1 MKSNSINNVDD
12 LLAAIESKRIELGL
26 SERQLSEKIG
36 KSPSLYWWWKK
47 KAKSTKVSTALQY
60 MDVLGLKM
68 TVS

>member
-1 MKSNSINNVDD
+1 MIISNVDE
-12 LLAAIESKRIELGL
+12 LLAAIEARRVELGL

-60 MDVLGLKM
+60 MDVLGLKLS
-68 TVS
+68 VSQ